1 MSYQPPQDPFQT
13 PSAPGSP
20 PPQFPAAGPYPPQP
34 VYLPPVYHQQVV
46 MAVQPPTSGLAVTSL
61 VMGIIGILGGWCLL
75 GIPCV
80 LAVICGHAGLA
91 ATNGNARSGRGLA
104 VAGLVMGYI
113 CVIPAIIIFFMIGGL
128 GVIGGITSPTPTVT
142 P

>member
-13 PSAPGSP
+13 PVVPGSP
-20 PPQFPAAGPYPPQP
+20 APQPPVTGPYPPQP
-34 VYLPPVYHQQVV
+34 VYPPQVV

-61 VMGIIGILGGWCLL
+61 VMGIIGLLGGWCLL

-113 CVIPAIIIFFMIGGL
+113 CVIPAIVVFFMIGGL